1 MNGLLD
7 FFANNY
13 IWFIVG
19 IVVIILALIGRYADK
34 TNFGQNKD
42 DNLIEDNKTETT
54 PTESIQENTDDEVA
68 KENSFDI
75 IENRKLEEE
84 STVYNMDDINK
95 SSKNNSEY
103 VYYDSNQVSKPETI
117 YSINSNNNKEIET
130 PSNNGEIEKVEVP
143 NNNKNNVEIKKVE
156 EPILEVKEQPKK
168 KDFEETYQKLD
179 NEINSLL
186 PKKDFL
192 DGELLEDIDDL
203 SLDKTQKIDI
213 SDIPDLDD
221 VDLPKIKDLKD
232 DTEDIWKF

>member
-95 SSKNNSEY
+95 SNKDDSEY

-117 YSINSNNNKEIET
+117 YSISSNNNKKIET
-130 PSNNGEIEKVEVP
+130 PNDNI
-143 NNNKNNVEIKKVE
+143 EIKKAE

>member
-42 DNLIEDNKTETT
+42 DNLIEDNKTKTA
-54 PTESIQENTDDEVA
+54 PTESTQENTDDEVA

-95 SSKNNSEY
+95 SSKNDSEY

-117 YSINSNNNKEIET
+117 YSINSNNNKKI
-130 PSNNGEIEKVEVP
+130 EVP
-143 NNNKNNVEIKKVE
+143 NNNFEIEKVE

>member
-84 STVYNMDDINK
+84 STVYNMDDIDK
-95 SSKNNSEY
+95 SSKDDSEY

-117 YSINSNNNKEIET
+117 YSISSNNNKKIET
-130 PSNNGEIEKVEVP
+130 PNDNI
-143 NNNKNNVEIKKVE
+143 EIKKAE

-186 PKKDFL
+186 PKKDLL